1 MLIWSMLW
9 KLECALLQCDREI
22 CYFVIFQKSFM
33 LFQFCKLKKSR
44 KLENSVKTVTILCFV
59 VSLRGSFS
67 QDQYVG
73 NFVIMELCSEY
84 KSAEIKI

>member
-33 LFQFCKLKKSR
+33 LSR
-44 KLENSVKTVTILCFV
+44 KLENSVITVTILCFV